1 MTNTLAQE
9 LGSATPKVSVIM
21 PLYNKASFVR
31 EGIESVLKQGY
42 ANLEILIRDDGST
55 DASREVVQAIID
67 ENPEAEIH
75 FFSGEN
81 RGVSFGRN
89 FLIEKATSPV
99 LVLQDPDDIML
110 PGFVAEAIKAMRATG
125 ARIVY
130 SDVDVFG
137 VQETH
142 WQPPP
147 FDPFG
152 IRYGNCLASFS
163 MLDRELWRAAGG
175 FNEALPF
182 NEDWSFFMRAS
193 LEGPVVHRLDKPYFR
208 YRQTESGLYHSFVYG
223 NWSHN
228 LHLVMVANPDLYA
241 VEEVLEAARRLR
253 EMPAQWPAKFAA
265 LSERNPSN
273 PLPRLVRAIAALHDN
288 DPATARALLEQAI
301 PMGGKRE
308 WLSIVLL
315 AEIVESA
322 EPQLA
327 LSLYHHARI
336 RRPDLTRV
344 VNSRIDHLLAQIRSS
359 DSASRR

>member
-1 MTNTLAQE
+1 MTTTLAQE
-9 LGSATPKVSVIM
+9 LGSATPKVSVVM

-31 EGIESVLKQGY
+31 EGVESVLKQGY
-42 ANLEILIRDDGST
+42 PNLEILIRDDGST
-55 DASREVVQAIID
+55 DSSREVVQSIID
-67 ENPEAEIH
+67 EKPDAEIH

-89 FLIEKATSPV
+89 FLIEKAASPI

-110 PGFVAEAIKAMRATG
+110 PGFIAEAIKAMRSTG

-147 FDPFG
+147 FDAFG

-182 NEDWSFFMRAS
+182 NEDWSFFIRAS
-193 LEGPVVHRLDKPYFR
+193 LESPHVHRLEKAYFR
-208 YRQTESGLYHSFVYG
+208 YRQTETGLYHSFVYG

-253 EMPAQWPAKFAA
+253 EMPSHWPAKFAA
-265 LSERNPSN
+265 VGERNPGHAL
-273 PLPRLVRAIAALHDN
+273 PLIVRAIAAIRDSN
-288 DPATARALLEQAI
+288 SRTARELLERAVQVSLKRDWLAI
-301 PMGGKRE
+301 A
-308 WLSIVLL
+308 LL
-315 AEIVESA
+315 AETVEA
-322 EPQLA
+322 LDPQLA

-344 VNSRIDHLLAQIRSS
+344 VNGRIDHLLARIRSPQP
-359 DSASRR
+359 ASGR

>member
-1 MTNTLAQE
+1 MSNSLAQE

-21 PLYNKASFVR
+21 PLYNKAAFVR
-31 EGIESVLKQGY
+31 EGIESVLSQGY
-42 ANLEILIRDDGST
+42 PNLEILVRDDGST
-55 DASREVVQAIID
+55 DASRDVVQAIID
-67 ENPEAEIH
+67 ERQDAEIQ

-89 FLIEKATSPV
+89 FLIEKASSPI

-110 PGFVAEAIKAMRATG
+110 PGFIAEAIKAMRATG

-142 WQPPP
+142 WQPPA

-163 MLDRELWRAAGG
+163 MLDRDLWQAAGR

-193 LEGPVVHRLDKPYFR
+193 LESPVVHRLEKPYFR

-253 EMPAQWPAKFAA
+253 EMPSHWPAKFAA
-265 LSERNPSN
+265 LGERNPGHAL
-273 PLPRLVRAIAALHDN
+273 PLIVRAIAAIRDN
-288 DPATARALLEQAI
+288 DGRSARELLERAVQAS
-301 PMGGKRE
+301 PKRD
-308 WLSIVLL
+308 WLAIALL
-315 AEIVESA
+315 AEAVEAS

-344 VNSRIDHLLAQIRSS
+344 VNARIDHLLTRLRSPQPNS
-359 DSASRR
+359 SR

>member
-1 MTNTLAQE
+1 MINPLAQE
-9 LGSATPKVSVIM
+9 LGTATPKVSVIM
-21 PLYNKASFVR
+21 PLYNKAPFVR
-31 EGIESVLKQGY
+31 EGIESVLQQGY
-42 ANLEILIRDDGST
+42 QNLEIIIRDDGST
-55 DASREVVQAIID
+55 DTSREVVQAIID
-67 ENPEAEIH
+67 ENPEAVLH

-89 FLIEKATSPV
+89 FLIEKAASPI

-110 PGFVAEAIKAMRATG
+110 PGFIAEAIKAMRTTG

-137 VQETH
+137 VQETL

-152 IRYGNCLASFS
+152 IRYGNSLASFC
-163 MLDRELWRAAGG
+163 MLDRELWRSAGG

-193 LEGPVVHRLDKPYFR
+193 LESPVVQRLEKPYFR
-208 YRQTESGLYHSFVYG
+208 YRQTEAGLYHSFVYG

-228 LHLVMVANPDLYA
+228 LHLVMIANPDLYA

-253 EMPAQWPAKFAA
+253 EMPAHWPAKFAA
-265 LSERNPSN
+265 VGERNPGHAL
-273 PLPRLVRAIAALHDN
+273 PLLVRAIAALRGSDT
-288 DPATARALLEQAI
+288 PAASRLLEQAVQL
-301 PMGGKRE
+301 GGKRD
-308 WLSIVLL
+308 WLPIVLL
-315 AEIVESA
+315 AELVESA
-322 EPQLA
+322 EPHLS

-344 VNSRIDHLLAQIRSS
+344 VNSRIDHLLGQLRSS
-359 DSASRR
+359 ESAPRR